1 MTDDVDND
9 YDLLIYR
16 ADVYD
21 GFARMSF
28 PTAPVDSLM
37 SLQTERWR
45 LTGVCGITNEVDV
58 CVRSGRGGSLSA
70 GGRENSERVST
81 TGGSVRA
88 TV

>member
-1 MTDDVDND
+1 MMTDDVDND

-45 LTGVCGITNEVDV
+45 LWQE
-58 CVRSGRGGSLSA
+58 CV
-70 GGRENSERVST
+70 E
-81 TGGSVRA
+81 
-88 TV
+88 